1 MSNLYI
7 LSRTVSS
14 GIGEGQFGIGK
25 AKLILD
31 PLLPGREEDIAPAL
45 EQWMTNRVILTI
57 K

>member
-25 AKLILD
+25 AKLIVD

-45 EQWMTNRVILTI
+45 EYWMTNKVVLTVR
-57 K
+57 